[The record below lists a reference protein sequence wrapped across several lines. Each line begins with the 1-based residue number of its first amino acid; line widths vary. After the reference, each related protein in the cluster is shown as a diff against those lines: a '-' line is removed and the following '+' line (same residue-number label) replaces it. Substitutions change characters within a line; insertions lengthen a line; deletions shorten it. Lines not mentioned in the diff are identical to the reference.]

1 MKMKVFNIYSYF
13 LLITILP
20 VAGWFLYIIV
30 KYPDEGKNGI
40 WFFLLILLFYIL
52 SCKKIARKITEKNR
66 ELEESNRHLNEIDRL
81 KTEFL
86 ANVSH
91 ELRTPLTVI
100 MGYSELLLEQY
111 DKKLERNTQRK
122 FLKTIYQKSEDL
134 LSLINDLIELSRIE
148 SGRLEM
154 NVETLNLEGI
164 LYETTDDFSQEAVK
178 RKQSLKTD
186 IKGIPLLIKGDRGK
200 VKQII
205 RNLIENAIKYSPE
218 EGKIIVRGY
227 VSNERVFVEVEDDGM
242 GIARENFDQIYQ
254 PFKQIN
260 GMYNKKSEGF
270 GLGLTITKNLLKYHN
285 GTIELHSI
293 PGEGC
298 KFIISFP
305 SHKQGDE

>member
-1 MKMKVFNIYSYF
+1 MKMRVFNMYSYL

-20 VAGWFLYIIV
+20 VAGWFLYIII
-30 KYPDEGKNGI
+30 KYPHEGRSGI
-40 WFFLLILLFYIL
+40 WFFILIILFQALTCRTI
-52 SCKKIARKITEKNR
+52 SQKITEKNR
-66 ELEESNRHLNEIDRL
+66 KLEESNRHLNEIDRL

-100 MGYSELLLEQY
+100 MGYSELLLEQNH
-111 DKKLERNTQRK
+111 DKTEGSTQRK

-134 LSLINDLIELSRIE
+134 LSLITDLIELSRIE
-148 SGRLEM
+148 SGRVQM
-154 NVETLNLEGI
+154 NVETLYLEGI
-164 LYETTDDFSQEAVK
+164 LCETTDDFSQEATK
-178 RKQSLKTD
+178 KKQSLHTD
-186 IKGIPLLIKGDRGK
+186 IKGTPLIIKGDRGK

-218 EGKIIVRGY
+218 GGEIIVRGY
-227 VSNERVFVEVEDDGM
+227 GKNGRIFIEVEDNGI

-260 GMYNKKSEGF
+260 GIYHKKNEGF

-285 GTIELHSI
+285 GTIELHSV

-298 KFIISFP
+298 KFTISFP
-305 SHKQGDE
+305 CHNCEEE